1 MGIARF
7 ENVDVNTLTFA
18 IDSYGSGNT
27 VITKKFTSR
36 PLVSSVRNSVAILE
50 KYRVYSDLI
59 QFKFNYTPWV
69 RDVVLNQ
76 NLYSFTWN
84 GQDWRVTDAI
94 EANDRMSVTVMCYR
108 SDPATKV

>member
-1 MGIARF
+1 MAIARF

-18 IDSYGSGNT
+18 VDSYGAGNT
-27 VITKKFTSR
+27 IITKKFTSR
-36 PLVSSVRNSVAILE
+36 PLVSSVRKSLAISE

-59 QFKFNYTPWV
+59 EFKFNYTPFME
-69 RDVVLNQ
+69 DVSYNQ

-84 GQDWRVTDAI
+84 GQDWRVIDVI
-94 EANDRMSVTVMCYR
+94 EANDRMSITVMCYR